1 MFRMRRGAFVPSMGL
16 KLVIKAGAVR
26 VFAISA
32 FSCLLASVN
41 CTAYAAP
48 VTKAFSLKPDEELD
62 LNYDLESH
70 RRVNLRVCSDYLV
83 IDMPDHLMV
92 IVAQAPSWS
101 VRAISHVRKLVG
113 VSTQSEWVRR
123 GSPFNFLKVTS
134 IPEWP
139 LIRQGTKPYLTWQAT
154 HFALPYKTQEG
165 AIVSLAHGRVGDF
178 LVLGEGVLP
187 KPACQIVSTLIQT
200 PKAVS
205 GLPVQLN
212 LWDTEKVSSK
222 MNSVF
227 LFSGVKQTGPRA
239 VIAKSAAV
247 AKRKSLPSSEGY
259 KVCKD
264 PREVWVSNA
273 DTEGF
278 EGLMH

>member
-1 MFRMRRGAFVPSMGL
+1 MIS
-16 KLVIKAGAVR
+16 
-26 VFAISA
+26 VFA
-32 FSCLLASVN
+32 CLLAISN
-41 CTAYAAP
+41 CAAYAAP
-48 VTKAFSLKPDEELD
+48 ATKAFSLKPDEELD
-62 LNYDLESH
+62 VNYDLESH

-83 IDMPDHLMV
+83 VDMPDHHMV
-92 IVAQAPSWS
+92 IVAQAPSWN
-101 VRAISHVRKLVG
+101 VQAISPIRKLIG
-113 VSTQSEWVRR
+113 VITQREWVRR

-139 LIRQGTKPYLTWQAT
+139 LINQGMKPFLSWQAT

-165 AIVSLAHGRVGDF
+165 ATVPLARGRVGDF

-187 KPACQIVSTLIQT
+187 KAACQIVSTLIQT

-212 LWDTEKVSSK
+212 LWDTEKTSSK
-222 MNSVF
+222 MNSLF
-227 LFSGVKQTGPRA
+227 LFSGVNQSGPKTVMAKQ
-239 VIAKSAAV
+239 VSIV
-247 AKRKSLPSSEGY
+247 KRRSLPSAEGY

-264 PREVWVSNA
+264 PRDVWVSHA

-278 EGLMH
+278 EELMH

>member
-1 MFRMRRGAFVPSMGL
+1 MGL
-16 KLVIKAGAVR
+16 RFVIKIGAIR
-26 VFAISA
+26 FFAISA
-32 FSCLLASVN
+32 FAYLLACIN
-41 CTAYAAP
+41 CAASAAP
-48 VTKAFSLKPDEELD
+48 AAKVFSLKPDEELD
-62 LNYDLESH
+62 LSYEVESH

-83 IDMPDHLMV
+83 IDMPDHHMV

-101 VRAISHVRKLVG
+101 VRAISPVRKMVG
-113 VSTQSEWVRR
+113 VSTQPEWVRR

-139 LIRQGTKPYLTWQAT
+139 VVKQGTKPFLNWQAT
-154 HFALPYKTQEG
+154 HFALPYKTHDG
-165 AIVSLAHGRVGDF
+165 AIVPLNRGRVGDF

-187 KPACQIVSTLIQT
+187 KQPCQIVSTLIQT

-212 LWDTEKVSSK
+212 LWDTEKTSTK
-222 MNSVF
+222 MNSLF
-227 LFSGVKQTGPRA
+227 LFSGVKQSGPKT
-239 VIAKSAAV
+239 VVAKSAAV
-247 AKRKSLPSSEGY
+247 VKRKSLPSSEGY

-264 PREVWVSNA
+264 PRDVWVSNA